1 MVFDYN
7 YVYFYIQIL
16 TMKKTI
22 SFVCGILVLCMIA
35 ENINF
40 IYAEDETN
48 TLLTIEKNLDEDKEL
63 IENVTPNNLKD
74 DNKTE
79 EVTADNEEI
88 SAINEEI
95 SESADEDNINSL
107 DKSEEIQTFEIKQ
120 ATQTIETSDY
130 GIIRIKDSNNPW
142 KWITIHDRNLWATV
156 TWAGIDE
163 SRQSFGYYFQW
174 WNNYWFPSDPNT
186 EISTTTTQVDASSY
200 WPNTDNW
207 YYSSDTFIKWNN
219 DWSSVR
225 NDNLRWWS
233 GDSKDGNG
241 RWYPLT
247 NPEDRR
253 WPCPENY
260 HVPSIWEWSKLL
272 EFWATEYGNVSLSS
286 DGNDLN
292 KFRYDNENVVNEF
305 YKKFFIPLAGWY
317 DNNVNIKD
325 SNSLLLFWSS
335 SPINLE
341 DAFRLYWNFT
351 VINSQYINKR
361 SYAFPVRCFYNSYR
375 LPVRIKYEV
384 NWWYWVDHETTEDK
398 VITYTKDDDISE
410 YSWDA
415 VLWAIK
421 RGNNC
426 WEDRDKKC
434 IFGWWHT
441 LTGDKMWT
449 WNISEDI
456 TLYAKWLAY
465 DDKDIS
471 YSGVNFT
478 IMDRNLGSETSWTG
492 ENAYGYYLTWW
503 ENDIMCPEWYHIPST
518 WEWLWIKNLLNWN
531 FNSDSVKDLLKLP
544 FAGKVMNNE
553 VIETGENGYYLAKNW
568 NEIMYAKISDS
579 DIEIKSLNEWEKV
592 SARCF
597 KDYNI
602 WTIKFYT
609 NGWDSID
616 DITAV
621 NRREEWNDLPIPNRS
636 NSNFLWWYNSNEERI
651 ENNINYKNV
660 EEIQLFAKWE
670 CNEWYQKKGNICEKI
685 EKKSEWSSG
694 WWGRWSSRSS
704 DDSQNKNDTEEKIL
718 PVFPPTE
725 VGLEQPE
732 WQTWSQQPLSPA
744 SQSSPSLAGQDSPD
758 REQAVTPLIGGNGKA
773 RGGSTQSYTQEFID
787 AYNFAYKNW
796 ITSKP
801 SIEDAKMYSPLT
813 RIQMA
818 KMLSNYAINVL
829 WKNPDISKWTIK
841 FDDVSNK
848 LNKEYDNA
856 VNLAYQL
863 GIMWQNIKNNKFR
876 PYDEVTR
883 AEFAT
888 ALSRLLYWTKDWKW
902 QIKYYEP
909 HISKLHNEW
918 IINRTNPTIKEKR
931 WYIMIMLM
939 RIEVS

>member
-1 MVFDYN
+1 MLDFLTKKWFLIII
-7 YVYFYIQIL
+7 VYIIYIQIL
-16 TMKKTI
+16 VMKKVI
-22 SFVCGILVLCMIA
+22 YLVCGVLILYLIV
-35 ENINF
+35 ENANF
-40 IYAEDETN
+40 IYAENEDTQ
-48 TLLTIEKNLDEDKEL
+48 LTIEDNKIIANMDINNVEDENKIEEVPIENEEVNEIIIESNNQNLDL
-63 IENVTPNNLKD
+63 
-74 DNKTE
+74 
-79 EVTADNEEI
+79 
-88 SAINEEI
+88 
-95 SESADEDNINSL
+95 L
-107 DKSEEIQTFEIKQ
+107 DKSEEIQIFEI
-120 ATQTIETSDY
+120 TQTQQEINTSKY
-130 GIIRIKDSNNPW
+130 GIIRIKDPDPNNKW
-142 KWITIHDRNLWATV
+142 KWITIHDRNLWATA
-156 TWAGIDE
+156 TWAWVDE
-163 SRQSFGYYFQW
+163 SRKSFWYYFQW
-174 WNNYWFPSDPNT
+174 WNNYWFPTTWEIEKVNT
-186 EISTTTTQVDASSY
+186 NPVDASSY
-200 WPNTDNW
+200 WPENP
-207 YYSSDTFIKWNN
+207 YSSDTFIVWND
-219 DWSSVR
+219 DWSNVH

-233 GDSKDGNG
+233 GDSQNNNG
-241 RWYPLT
+241 YPVVNFT
-247 NPEDRR
+247 DRQ
-253 WPCPENY
+253 WPCPAWY

-272 EFWATEYGNVSLSS
+272 EFWATEYGNVSLSR
-286 DGNDLN
+286 DGNELN
-292 KFRYDNENVVNEF
+292 KFRYDNEIAANEF

-449 WNISEDI
+449 WNITEDI
-456 TLYAKWLAY
+456 TLYAKRLEF
-465 DDKDIS
+465 DDKDVS
-471 YSGVNFT
+471 YSGTSFIV
-478 IMDRNLGSETSWTG
+478 MDRNLWAINSWTD
-492 ENAYGYYLTWW
+492 EYAYGYYLTWW
-503 ENDIMCPEWYHIPST
+503 EKDIICPEWYHIPNT
-518 WEWLWIKNLLNWN
+518 WEWLWVKKLLGSDFNWEL
-531 FNSDSVKDLLKLP
+531 VKDLFNFP
-544 FAGKVMNNE
+544 FAGKSLDGEIV
-553 VIETGENGYYLAKNW
+553 ETWVNGYYLAKDW
-568 NEIMYAKISDS
+568 DEINYAKISNS
-579 DIEIKSLNEWEKV
+579 GIEIENLDEWEKV
-592 SARCF
+592 SVRCF
-597 KDYNI
+597 KDYNT
-602 WTIKFYT
+602 WTIKFNT
-609 NGWDSID
+609 NGWWDGID
-616 DITAV
+616 DIIAV
-621 NRREEWNDLPIPNRS
+621 NWREEWEDLQVPERD
-636 NSNFLWWYNSNEERI
+636 NSIFSWWFTTSGFQEWTKLEK
-651 ENNINYKNV
+651 NINYKNE
-660 EEIQLFAKWE
+660 EEINLYAKWK
-670 CNEWYQKKGNICEKI
+670 CVEWYQENVNICEKI
-685 EKKSEWSSG
+685 SKPSGWSSG
-694 WWGRWSSRSS
+694 GRGWWGISKGSDISSWTNVK
-704 DDSQNKNDTEEKIL
+704 DLEWDSQDSFIDFNSSVTTGQLPLEKEHNNGKRI
-718 PVFPPTE
+718 V
-725 VGLEQPE
+725 
-732 WQTWSQQPLSPA
+732 
-744 SQSSPSLAGQDSPD
+744 SPSQGGMSEGQGDLLKDFS
-758 REQAVTPLIGGNGKA
+758 
-773 RGGSTQSYTQEFID
+773 QEFID

-796 ITSKP
+796 ITTKK
-801 SIEDAKMYSPLT
+801 SIYDAKMYSPLT

-829 WKNPDISKWTIK
+829 WKEPDISKWVIK
-841 FDDVSNK
+841 FKDVSDK